1 VRVILTILTMVVCA
15 TSVWCR
21 DLPKA
26 EVFAGY
32 SYLNIDT
39 NKLTSRQN
47 ANGWETSVSG
57 NFNKWLAAEFD
68 LSGYY
73 KSYGVDLNQVLPGAG
88 TLTLKVTDFS
98 YLAGPRLNFRPLFVH
113 ALLGGDRLTGS
124 ALGFSASQNSF
135 AGAFGGG
142 AVIPVGHGLAFRAS
156 ADYVFSRHNIFGG
169 SPFTQ
174 NNFRASVGV
183 VFTFGGGRKTNGSVP
198 GTQAAP
204 TAQTATTAQPAVKS
218 ESTSLGVVGYATDEG
233 FKITSVRDGS
243 PTAQI
248 FMRGDVIWE
257 IDGKRVR
264 SGQDVDSAI
273 AANQEGT
280 IKVKN
285 ENTIP
290 SVREVKLR

>member
-1 VRVILTILTMVVCA
+1 MKVILTILTMVICA
-15 TSVWCR
+15 ASVWCR
-21 DLPKA
+21 DVPA
-26 EVFAGY
+26 VEVFAGY

-39 NKLTSRQN
+39 NDLTSRQS
-47 ANGWETSVSG
+47 ANGWGSSVSG
-57 NFNKWLAAEFD
+57 NFNKWFAAEFD
-68 LSGYY
+68 VSGYY
-73 KSYGVDLNQVLPGAG
+73 KNYGVDLNNVLPGAG
-88 TLTLKVTDFS
+88 TLTVKVTDFS

-113 ALLGGDRLTGS
+113 ALVGGDRLTGS

-169 SPFTQ
+169 SPLTQ
-174 NNFRASVGV
+174 NNFRASVGI
-183 VFTFGGGRKTNGSVP
+183 VFTFGGKRETRSPAP
-198 GTQAAP
+198 GAQAAP
-204 TAQTATTAQPAVKS
+204 AVQPAVSAQPAVRS

-243 PTAQI
+243 PAAQVFI
-248 FMRGDVIWE
+248 RGDVIWE

-264 SGQDVDSAI
+264 SGQDVDAAL
-273 AANQEGT
+273 AANPGAT

-290 SVREVKLR
+290 AVREVKVR